1 MRVQA
6 DLVQRVTGN
15 VIIVVRRVTKNGNV
29 HIRSKEMTKVSV
41 GAIREYLVHH

>member
-6 DLVQRVTGN
+6 NLVQKGIGS

-41 GAIREYLVHH
+41 GPVRKYLVHH